1 MVARAA
7 GATRRQTY
15 LHIYVPAVAPLIV
28 SGLRLALIFSIHGI
42 IFAEMYASSEGIGR
56 RILDWGEAFQMQPL
70 LATVLLVL
78 IATVAVN
85 ESMQL
90 IEARAR
96 ARLRL
101 GGSA

>member
-1 MVARAA
+1 M
-7 GATRRQTY
+7 
-15 LHIYVPAVAPLIV
+15 PAVAPLIV
-28 SGLRLALIFSIHGI
+28 SGLRLALIFSIHRI

-101 GGSA
+101 GGPA

>member
-1 MVARAA
+1 
-7 GATRRQTY
+7 
-15 LHIYVPAVAPLIV
+15 
-28 SGLRLALIFSIHGI
+28 
-42 IFAEMYASSEGIGR
+42 
-56 RILDWGEAFQMQPL
+56 MQPL

-101 GGSA
+101 GGPA